1 MTTLPLTLKDGHLF
15 TEINHQLWLVDTGSP
30 ISFGSE
36 PTITIEQKQFNIS

>member
-30 ISFGSE
+30 IHLKVGE
-36 PTITIEQKQFNIS
+36 YA